1 MFKNISN
8 YNNVNDYFPIF
19 VASVIIYI
27 IGIIVI
33 FILNKYKNK
42 NKNKKLKE
50 FYERFD
56 IGVIISDILLVVTS
70 IIRARFVYTYFF
82 KEYNLLYFLL
92 TSVGIQIFINIFL
105 IDLYNLLPKN
115 NSLFIDIFK
124 NKENKV
130 VRLPF
135 ILVSIIKNVVCIL
148 IASFLASLNLN
159 SNITLFIS
167 LLNSLP
173 YLIFLIK

>member
-8 YNNVNDYFPIF
+8 HNNVNDYFPIF
-19 VASVIIYI
+19 IASVIIYI
-27 IGIIVI
+27 VGIII
-33 FILNKYKNK
+33 IYFSNKH
-42 NKNKKLKE
+42 KNKKLKE

-56 IGVIISDILLVVTS
+56 IGIIISDILLVVTS

-92 TSVGIQIFINIFL
+92 TSVGIQIFIDIVL
-105 IDLYNLLPKN
+105 VDLYKLLPKN
-115 NSLFIDIFK
+115 NSLFLDILK
-124 NKENKV
+124 NKENKIIE
-130 VRLPF
+130 LPV
-135 ILVSIIKNVVCIL
+135 IITSIIINIVAIL
-148 IASFLASLNLN
+148 IASLLAGSNLN
-159 SNITLFIS
+159 SNIILFIS